1 MGTLEG
7 AHHSGKLSDLIIH
20 VLAYLLKGGGQLLG
34 LILGQTPTAA
44 VLGVRVLVAEDCP
57 PCHGLAV
64 LMDERIAVNAHA
76 MASCHL
82 VIVHGILRLADAANG
97 LLQFSFHRFGV
108 LCGATCAPLVK
119 LILTCSRSS

>member
-7 AHHSGKLSDLIIH
+7 RPPFGKLSDLIIH
-20 VLAYLLKGGGQLLG
+20 VLAYLLQGGGQLLG
-34 LILGQTPTAA
+34 LIIGQSPTAA

-82 VIVHGILRLADAANG
+82 VIKHCILRLADAANG
-97 LLQFSFHRFGV
+97 LLQFSFHRFVGIV
-108 LCGATCAPLVK
+108 VGFNFAALRVY
-119 LILTCSRSS
+119 RV